1 MLCWMVVNRCRISDV
16 EKVSKKIEESKKE
29 IKICWLGIM
38 GQKNKNVRDFFRGP
52 DNEVLGKRNREN
64 HPYTMLDEK
73 TMLPFIKENGKD
85 VKIEFDV
92 VEKNFERVKNYI
104 RFDDYQ
110 QLAQY
115 VKNLI
120 LQSIIGLQ

>member
-1 MLCWMVVNRCRISDV
+1 
-16 EKVSKKIEESKKE
+16 
-29 IKICWLGIM
+29 
-38 GQKNKNVRDFFRGP
+38 
-52 DNEVLGKRNREN
+52 
-64 HPYTMLDEK
+64 
-73 TMLPFIKENGKD
+73 MLPFIKENGKD